1 MDDKKIPD
9 WSKFAPSNFSDI
21 RGLISIA
28 TAFIS
33 ALIVGHIILEEYTK
47 TLLYKI
53 DFSRI
58 EISSEKQIP
67 FYIVVILVG
76 FLAVFTNYFVYCS
89 FDPNTRERTKLD
101 NYQSDV
107 HMSGEKNHLFLY
119 SSFSFFVTFCQP
131 LILLSPVILFKDQKQ
146 LVLILA
152 VIIVGIEI
160 SLLYLLYCFVNV
172 YCFLAKINI
181 KNNRIDSFKPLFIW
195 LFGSGLFQAVVLIT
209 LFLHQN
215 YLFDFLYRSDLF
227 QLTKF
232 VLDLYIVFVLPGFM
246 FRLIGSLS
254 NNQQSQSIGDWLRG
268 CFERIKNEP
277 AKTCGTILGV
287 FLFFILFDYGI
298 SLWSVPIHQTLR
310 FDRVTTITQKEG
322 STQAYF
328 IAYETGDKYCLEPAE
343 INEDAK
349 KIVVYTTVQ
358 VWIDKNGVFTTQIRS
373 EDKNKYT
380 IETSD
385 DNPAFELQK
394 IYHIDT

>member
-1 MDDKKIPD
+1 MDEIFMDDKKIPD

-33 ALIVGHIILEEYTK
+33 ALIVGHIILEEYAK
-47 TLLYKI
+47 TLFYKI
-53 DFSRI
+53 DFSHI

-89 FDPNTRERTKLD
+89 LDPNTRKRTKLD
-101 NYQSDV
+101 NYQFDV

-119 SSFSFFVTFCQP
+119 SSFSFFATLYQP
-131 LILLSPVILFKDQKQ
+131 IILLSPAILFKDQKQ

-152 VIIVGIEI
+152 VIIVGLEI
-160 SLLYLLYCFVNV
+160 FLLYCCVNV

-209 LFLHQN
+209 LFRHQN
-215 YLFDFLYRSDLF
+215 YLFDFLYRSDLS

-232 VLDLYIVFVLPGFM
+232 FLDLYIVFILPGFI
-246 FRLIGSLS
+246 FGLLRNLAG
-254 NNQQSQSIGDWLRG
+254 NWQSQSIGDWLRG

-287 FLFFILFDYGI
+287 YLLIVFVDLFYL
-298 SLWSVPIHQTLR
+298 VPVHQTLR

-328 IAYETGDKYCLEPAE
+328 IAYETNDKYCLEPAE
-343 INEDAK
+343 INEDTK

-358 VWIDKNGVFTTQIRS
+358 VWIDKNGVFTTQISS
-373 EDKNKYT
+373 EDKNKYI

-385 DNPAFELQK
+385 DNPAFKLQK